1 MTRTSV
7 AILLGA
13 AMIAGPAIAADVEA
27 GRETYWRYCSAC
39 HGEMADGEGPMNPVL
54 MIKPSDL
61 TVLKAGNGGIFPLD
75 RVIARIDGRDP
86 LVSHG
91 SEMPVYGDFFHE
103 GGRETVEAEDGTRVS
118 TSGTVAD
125 LVAYLRTIQAH

>member
-1 MTRTSV
+1 MTRASA

-13 AMIAGPAIAADVEA
+13 AMVAGPATAADIEA

-39 HGEMADGEGPMNPVL
+39 HGEMAEGNGPMQAVLTVKPV
-54 MIKPSDL
+54 DL
-61 TVLKAGNGGIFPLD
+61 TALKAQGGGVFPLE

-103 GGRETVEAEDGTRVS
+103 GGRETVEAEDGTRVT
-118 TSGTVAD
+118 TSGAVAD
-125 LVAYLRTIQAH
+125 LVAYLRAIQAN